1 MKKPENYSE
10 IIVIN
15 FIQSLLIDNKE
26 PIYLTTQDIQ
36 DKVADMAEIELNQIA
51 EIMFSC
57 GFKVTFF
64 YILHIGALFAVRRA
78 VSCLFIIPQE
88 LIHLK

>member
-1 MKKPENYSE
+1 MKNPENYSE
-10 IIVIN
+10 MIVIN
-15 FIQSLLIDNKE
+15 FIQGLLIENKE

-57 GFKVTFF
+57 GFKT
-64 YILHIGALFAVRRA
+64 A
-78 VSCLFIIPQE
+78 
-88 LIHLK
+88 

>member
-10 IIVIN
+10 MIVIN
-15 FIQSLLIDNKE
+15 FIQGLLIDNKE

-57 GFKVTFF
+57 GFK
-64 YILHIGALFAVRRA
+64 
-78 VSCLFIIPQE
+78 SP
-88 LIHLK
+88 

>member
-10 IIVIN
+10 MIVIN

-51 EIMFSC
+51 ETMFSC
-57 GFKVTFF
+57 GFKVRTAPD
-64 YILHIGALFAVRRA
+64 GSPAW
-78 VSCLFIIPQE
+78 
-88 LIHLK
+88 LIK

>member
-10 IIVIN
+10 MIVIN
-15 FIQSLLIDNKE
+15 YIQSLLIKNEE
-26 PIYLTTQDIQ
+26 PTYLTTQDIQ

-57 GFKVTFF
+57 GFEVHTAPD
-64 YILHIGALFAVRRA
+64 GSPAW
-78 VSCLFIIPQE
+78 
-88 LIHLK
+88 LIR

>member
-10 IIVIN
+10 MIVIN

-57 GFKVTFF
+57 GFKPD
-64 YILHIGALFAVRRA
+64 GSPAW
-78 VSCLFIIPQE
+78 
-88 LIHLK
+88 LIK

>member
-1 MKKPENYSE
+1 MKNPENYSE
-10 IIVIN
+10 MIVIN
-15 FIQSLLIDNKE
+15 FIQSLLIENKE

-57 GFKVTFF
+57 GFKVINNKDKGHLPFVFF
-64 YILHIGALFAVRRA
+64 RFTY
-78 VSCLFIIPQE
+78 
-88 LIHLK
+88 

>member
-1 MKKPENYSE
+1 MKNPENYSE
-10 IIVIN
+10 MIVIN

-51 EIMFSC
+51 ETMFSC
-57 GFKVTFF
+57 GFKVQTAPD
-64 YILHIGALFAVRRA
+64 GSPAW
-78 VSCLFIIPQE
+78 
-88 LIHLK
+88 LIK